1 MVWRIFFLLPLV
13 SNSGLFFG
21 GAFTNQFGSGYF
33 CSLWIKIVYE
43 SFNES
48 IKGLVCTGHNDFF
61 AANGTSGTVGLF
73 GLPDLDAL
81 LAEGVAAVDDGGDK
95 VDFTANGAL

>member
-1 MVWRIFFLLPLV
+1 MTMVWRIFFLLPLV

-21 GAFTNQFGSGYF
+21 GPFADQFGSGYF
-33 CSLWIKIVYE
+33 SSLWIEIVDE
-43 SFNES
+43 LLNES

-73 GLPDLDAL
+73 SFPDL
-81 LAEGVAAVDDGGDK
+81 K
-95 VDFTANGAL
+95 SNNK

>member
-1 MVWRIFFLLPLV
+1 MTMVGRIFFLLPLV

-21 GAFTNQFGSGYF
+21 GTFAYQFGSGYF
-33 CSLWIKIVYE
+33 SSLWIEIVDE
-43 SFNES
+43 LLNAS

-73 GLPDLDAL
+73 SFPDL
-81 LAEGVAAVDDGGDK
+81 K
-95 VDFTANGAL
+95 SNNK